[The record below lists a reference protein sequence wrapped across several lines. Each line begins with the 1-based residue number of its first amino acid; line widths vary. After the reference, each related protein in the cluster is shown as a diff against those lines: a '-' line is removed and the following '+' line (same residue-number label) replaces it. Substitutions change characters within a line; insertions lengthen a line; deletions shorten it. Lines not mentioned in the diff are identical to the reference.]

1 MTLGAA
7 RAAGRDLRGVAC
19 RGGAR
24 ADQRPLQG
32 PRAGVR
38 HGSRGPAAAARG
50 RQPRQRARRA
60 RADRGPGD
68 RVWDPLP
75 LFHFSPTGERGEI
88 GYRGFSV
95 FDGYYGDPAATAAAV
110 AAPDRRYGEVPAAFV
125 QLHPGARVEA
135 DDLIAHCLDAIA
147 TYKVPR
153 YVRFVDEWPMSGT
166 KIQKFRLRERLA
178 HELADA
184 GVDQAPKP
192 RERGLG
198 RSR

>member
-1 MTLGAA
+1 MPINARFKARELAFVTAHADLRLLLVAASPDSALDAPALIAA
-7 RAAGRDLRGVAC
+7 RATGSGTRC
-19 RGGAR
+19 RSSTSRRPASGAR
-24 ADQRPLQG
+24 
-32 PRAGVR
+32 
-38 HGSRGPAAAARG
+38 S
-50 RQPRQRARRA
+50 
-60 RADRGPGD
+60 
-68 RVWDPLP
+68 
-75 LFHFSPTGERGEI
+75 
-88 GYRGFSV
+88 
-95 FDGYYGDPAATAAAV
+95 ATAASRSSTGTTATP
-110 AAPDRRYGEVPAAFV
+110 PDRRYGEVPAAFV